1 MLYRL
6 YVCSRSFCNGGAEL
20 RRTSQVCPC
29 GCVAAAALWG
39 TRRERGVQL
48 QKFLS
53 LSAESPKERSR
64 SVFKAVGWRFTTFSG
79 GSGIGY
85 FLVPNLAV
93 ANENQRASVEDR
105 LLPKGKMTVFC
116 AKAEAVGRDSFCVE
130 TPLVVGPR
138 EGGRSGHQA
147 FAGLLAQGCPAC
159 AVDCVDCPVHAI
171 KTEAERAYA
180 GMPGRPPEES
190 R

>member
-1 MLYRL
+1 MCCRCCVVGHTPRARGATPKISLLISRKPQGALTFSFQGCRL
-6 YVCSRSFCNGGAEL
+6 AFYH
-20 RRTSQVCPC
+20 
-29 GCVAAAALWG
+29 
-39 TRRERGVQL
+39 
-48 QKFLS
+48 
-53 LSAESPKERSR
+53 
-64 SVFKAVGWRFTTFSG
+64 FSG

-85 FLVPNLAV
+85 FLVPDLTV

-130 TPLVVGPR
+130 TPLVVGPC
-138 EGGRSGHQA
+138 EGGRFGHQA

-171 KTEAERAYA
+171 KTEVERAYA
-180 GMPGRPPEES
+180 GMPGRPPEEN